1 MPRAWLWGKKGLEMQ
16 VRKLMT
22 ERRNPATENLDRMSA
37 LEMVTAM
44 NREDAKVP
52 RAIGKVLP
60 EIARAVDLVAQRL
73 AEGGRL
79 IYVGSG
85 TSGRIGALDASESP
99 PTFGVSAKKVQFV
112 IAGGERAVVKAA
124 EASEDSAELGRRDI
138 AARRPGIND
147 VVVGIAASGYTPY
160 TISALEHARDKGAAT
175 VAIACNRNTP
185 LGKVADLRIEVEVGP
200 EVLAGSSR
208 LKAGTAEKLIC
219 NMLTTG
225 AMARLGYVYSNLM
238 VNLHLTNKKLVQRGI
253 TILEEL
259 AVVDRAQAAATL
271 EKAGRSVPLALV
283 MLKTGAGKAESAR
296 RLRRAKGSVRRAI
309 EG

>member
-1 MPRAWLWGKKGLEMQ
+1 
-16 VRKLMT
+16 MT

>member
-1 MPRAWLWGKKGLEMQ
+1 MQ
-16 VRKLMT
+16 VRKLTT

-52 RAIGKVLP
+52 RAIRKVLP
-60 EIARAVDLVAQRL
+60 DIARAVELVAQRL

-85 TSGRIGALDASESP
+85 TSGRIGALDASECP

-112 IAGGERAVVKAA
+112 IAGGENALVKAA
-124 EASEDSAELGRRDI
+124 EASEDSAEMGRRDI
-138 AARRPGIND
+138 AARRPGMHD

-160 TISALEHARDKGAAT
+160 TISALEHARAKGAAT

-185 LGKVADLRIEVEVGP
+185 LGRVADLRIEVEVGP

-225 AMARLGYVYSNLM
+225 AMSRLGYVYSNLM
-238 VNLHLTNKKLVQRGI
+238 VNLHLTNKKLVQRGT

-259 AVVDRAQAAATL
+259 AKVDRTRAAATL

-283 MLKTGAGKAESAR
+283 MLKTGTGKAESAR
-296 RLRRAKGSVRRAI
+296 RLRRAKGNVRRAI